1 MKQILAT
8 GLLMAALFSC
18 QQKNAD
24 VLYQSDAFTL
34 YRNKVVQHKYT
45 AEVLSPT
52 HIRSTY
58 RSTAGASYSRLIK
71 YKFSLNEQDNELPPG
86 QDHWVS
92 IGDENKA
99 PVVLFGAAPAPLPAE
114 PSEPLPPNYN
124 YTFQVDMRP
133 VLEQFAATGFYVCWD
148 GSRISKADFKG
159 VYIAG
164 AAEPLSWEFVNLASK
179 NMQLQDADG
188 DGIYSITL
196 TLNPYDAAAN
206 TDQEW
211 KLGLDLSQ
219 RPLYSSDQ
227 PIVDALFNLSMEE
240 AIKNIEPDSTFRTG
254 AKWGGVWTRDI
265 SYSIFLAFAY
275 HQPDIAKI
283 SLLKKVKRK
292 RIIQDT
298 GSGGAWPVSS
308 DRTTWALAA
317 WELYKVTGD
326 RDWLQQAYEIIRNT
340 LEDDA
345 RVLPDAATGLYRG
358 ESSFLDWREQTYP
371 RWMNNADIYQSCNLG
386 TNVVHYQ
393 AHRILSWMAAA
404 LQQPGEVYE
413 QTAARLKAAIN
424 KHLWLSDK
432 GRYAQYLYGR
442 QYPLVSPRF
451 EALGS
456 ALSILFDVADEQQAS
471 TLLQQAPLTP
481 FGVTCIYPQIP
492 GIPPYHNNGIWPFV
506 QAYWNLA
513 AAKGGNEVVLSHG
526 LASIYRAGALFLT
539 NYENMVAANGDYKGT
554 EMNSDRMLWSM
565 AGNLAMVHRVF
576 MGMQFEPDGIRFG
589 PAVPTAY
596 TGTKRLQNFRYRN
609 AVLDITV
616 TGTGNRIRSVRINGK
631 IVREAFI
638 PGSSSG
644 AQRIEIELDN
654 QPFQSNQINLVAN
667 TFSPATPGVRLN
679 GNQLQWDSVAGAR
692 QYQILQNGMILETV
706 RGTGCT
712 ITPYTTAEYQ
722 VIAIDDRGVA
732 SFASEPILW
741 IPQTKWQ
748 IVEVEQFSPKSNFKA
763 TQFSG
768 TGFVET
774 NSGLHTKITIHLEV
788 PEAGRYRVD
797 FRYANGSGPWNTDNK
812 CALRT
817 LYCNNIVAGTV
828 VLPQRGNN
836 EWSNWGFS
844 SGNTISLK
852 QGVNQLQLVLE
863 PWNVNIDGIV
873 NKALLDYVRLIQL

>member
-1 MKQILAT
+1 MKQLVITGFLAA
-8 GLLMAALFSC
+8 LLFSC
-18 QQKNAD
+18 HQKNTD

-34 YRNKVVQHKYT
+34 YRNKVVQGNYV
-45 AEVLSPT
+45 AEVISPT
-52 HIRSTY
+52 HIRSSY
-58 RSTAGASYSRLIK
+58 RSPASASFSRLVK
-71 YKFSLNEQDNELPPG
+71 YKFSINEQDNELPPG
-86 QDHWVS
+86 QDHWVV
-92 IGDENKA
+92 IGTETTA
-99 PVVLFGAAPAPLPAE
+99 PTVVFGAAAAPLPEA
-114 PSEPLPPNYN
+114 PTDPLPPNYK
-124 YTFQVDMRP
+124 YTFQVNLRP
-133 VLEQFAATGFYVCWD
+133 VLQQFKEKGYYECWD
-148 GSRISKADFKG
+148 GSRISKNDFKG

-164 AAEPLSWEFVNLASK
+164 AAEPLSWDFVNLASK

-196 TLNPYDAAAN
+196 TLNPYDATAD
-206 TDQEW
+206 TDKEW
-211 KLGLDLSQ
+211 KLQLDLSQ

-283 SLLKKVKRK
+283 SMLKKVKRK

-298 GSGGAWPVSS
+298 GSGGAWPISS

-326 RDWLQQAYEIIRNT
+326 REWLQEAYEIIRNT

-345 RVLPDAATGLYRG
+345 QVLPDAATGLYRG
-358 ESSFLDWREQTYP
+358 ESSFLDWREQTYA
-371 RWMNNADIYQSCNLG
+371 RWMDNADIYQSLNLG

-393 AHRILSWMAAA
+393 AHRILAWMAAA
-404 LQQPGEVYE
+404 LQQPAEVYE
-413 QTAARLKAAIN
+413 QTAQRLKAAIN
-424 KHLWLSDK
+424 QHLWLPGK
-432 GRYAQYLYGR
+432 KQYAQYIYGR

-456 ALSILFDVADEQQAS
+456 ALSVLLDVADTQQAAE
-471 TLLQQAPLTP
+471 LLQQAPLTP

-513 AAKGGNEVVLSHG
+513 AAKGGNEAVLNHG

-539 NYENMVAANGDYKGT
+539 NYENMVATNGDYKGT
-554 EMNSDRMLWSM
+554 EINSDRMLWSM

-576 MGMQFEPDGIRFG
+576 MGMQFEPEGIRFA

-596 TGTKRLQNFRYRN
+596 PGTKRLQNFRYRN

-616 TGTGNRIRSVRINGK
+616 TGTGNRIRSFRINGE
-631 IVREAFI
+631 VATNPFL
-638 PGSSSG
+638 PAGSSG

-654 QPFQSNQINLVAN
+654 QPFQNNQINLVAN
-667 TFSPATPGVRLN
+667 TFSPGTPRVRLN
-679 GNQLQWDSVAGAR
+679 GNQLQWDTVAGAR
-692 QYQILQNGMILETV
+692 QYQVLQNGQLLQ
-706 RGTGCT
+706 T
-712 ITPYTTAEYQ
+712 ISTNSFTIRSNSTAEYQ
-722 VIAIDDRGVA
+722 VLAVA
-732 SFASEPILW
+732 AKDLPSFASEPVLFV
-741 IPQTKWQ
+741 PEGKMQV
-748 IVEVEQFSPKSNFKA
+748 VELEQHGRPSGFKA
-763 TQFSG
+763 SQFSG

-774 NSGLHTKITIHLEV
+774 NTQLNSRITFTVQV
-788 PEAGRYRVD
+788 PETGNYRVG

-817 LYCNNIVAGTV
+817 LYCNDAKVGTV
-828 VLPQRGNN
+828 VFPQRGNN

-844 SGNTISLK
+844 NSYTLPLKAGANT
-852 QGVNQLQLVLE
+852 LQLVLE
-863 PWNVNIDGIV
+863 AWNTNMDGTVNR
-873 NKALLDYVRLIQL
+873 ALLDYVRLIQL

>member
-1 MKQILAT
+1 MKQIFAT
-8 GLLMAALFSC
+8 GLLMASLFSC

-24 VLYQSDAFTL
+24 VLYQSDAYTL
-34 YRNKVVQHKYT
+34 YRNKVVQGNYT
-45 AEVLSPT
+45 AEVISPT

-58 RSTAGASYSRLIK
+58 RSPANAGFSRLIK

-86 QDHWVS
+86 QDHWVI

-114 PSEPLPPNYN
+114 PTNPLPPNYR

-133 VLEQFAATGFYVCWD
+133 VFEQFAATGFYECWD

-188 DGIYSITL
+188 DSIYSITL
-196 TLNPYDAAAN
+196 NLNPYDAAAD
-206 TDQEW
+206 TDREW
-211 KLGLDLSQ
+211 KLSLDLSQ
-219 RPLYSSDQ
+219 RPVYTSDQ
-227 PIVDALFNLSMEE
+227 PIVDALFKLSMEE
-240 AIKNIEPDSTFRTG
+240 AIKNIEADSTFRTG

-326 RDWLQQAYEIIRNT
+326 RNWLQQAYEIIRNT

-345 RVLPDAATGLYRG
+345 QVLPDAATGLYRG

-371 RWMNNADIYQSCNLG
+371 RWMDNADIYQSLNLG

-393 AHRILSWMAAA
+393 AHRILGWMAAA
-404 LQQPGEVYE
+404 LQQPGERYE
-413 QTAARLKAAIN
+413 QIADNLKTSIN
-424 KHLWLSDK
+424 RQLWLADK
-432 GRYAQYLYGR
+432 GQYAQYQYGR

-456 ALSILFDVADEQQAS
+456 ALSILFDVADEQQATS
-471 TLLQQAPLTP
+471 LLQQAPLTP
-481 FGVTCIYPQIP
+481 FGITCIYPQIP
-492 GIPPYHNNGIWPFV
+492 GIPPYHNNSIWPFV

-513 AAKGGNEVVLSHG
+513 AAKGGNEAVLSHG

-539 NYENMVAANGDYKGT
+539 NYENMVAGNGDYKGT

-576 MGMQFEPDGIRFG
+576 MGMQFQQDGIRFA

-616 TGTGNRIRSVRINGK
+616 TGTGNRIRWVRINGETM
-631 IVREAFI
+631 REAFL
-638 PGSSSG
+638 PADRSG

-654 QPFQSNQINLVAN
+654 QPFQSNKINLVAN
-667 TFSPATPGVRLN
+667 TFSPATPRLHQN
-679 GNQLQWDSVAGAR
+679 NNLLQWDTVTNAR
-692 QYQILQNGMILETV
+692 SYQILQNGKVIASL
-706 RGTGCT
+706 TGNRFT
-712 ITPYTTAEYQ
+712 IVSNTPAEYQ
-722 VIAIDDRGVA
+722 VVALDATGTA
-732 SFASEPILW
+732 SFASEPVLW
-741 IPQTKWQ
+741 VPQTNLQ
-748 IVEVEQFSPKSNFKA
+748 IVEVEQYAPISNFKA

-774 NSGLHTKITIHLEV
+774 NSGLHTKITINLQV

-812 CALRT
+812 CAIRT

-844 SGNTISLK
+844 NGNTISLK
-852 QGVNQLQLVLE
+852 QGANQLQLVLE
-863 PWNVNIDGIV
+863 PWNVNMDGAV
-873 NKALLDYVRLIQL
+873 NKALLDFMRLIKL